1 MRHLALL
8 RGINVGGKRALP
20 MRDLE
25 SAFRAAGATEI
36 ATVIQ
41 SGNVV
46 FASDHPEMTCA
57 TAATAIQANFGFSPP
72 IVLRSAKAWRAM
84 AEANPFLGAG
94 AAPEMLHVACFAG
107 EPGQPLAT
115 PVDQQAFLPDE
126 LVRIGRDVY
135 LKLPDGVGRANL
147 TNARLDR
154 MFGAVSTMR
163 NWRTV
168 LRLLDRL
175 GA

>member
-8 RGINVGGKRALP
+8 RGVNVGGARALP

-25 SAFRAAGATEI
+25 SAFRGAGATEV

-46 FASDHPEMTCA
+46 FASDGPELTCA
-57 TAATAIQANFGFSPP
+57 AAATALQARFGFLPT

-84 AEANPFLGAG
+84 IEANPFV
-94 AAPEMLHVACFAG
+94 AANVAPDTLHVACLAAGPRASFAA
-107 EPGQPLAT
+107 PI
-115 PVDQQAFLPDE
+115 DSQAFLPDE
-126 LVRIGRDVY
+126 FVRIGRDIY
-135 LKLPDGVGRANL
+135 LNLPNGVAKANL

-175 GA
+175 EA